1 MLPETD
7 RKYHTEEGQDIL
19 ELNNFGELE
28 EKIKIVVNEYELLKK
43 RNQELETILNQKN
56 MELEE
61 VNKNIRGLKE
71 ERDFIR
77 TKVDSLLNLLQD
89 IHVPS

>member
-1 MLPETD
+1 LD
-7 RKYHTEEGQDIL
+7 L
-19 ELNNFGELE
+19 VNFGELE
-28 EKIKIVVNEYELLKK
+28 DKIKLVVSEYELLKK
-43 RNQELETILNQKN
+43 RNQELEVILNQKN
-56 MELEE
+56 AELEE
-61 VNKNIRGLKE
+61 ANNNIRGLKE

>member
-1 MLPETD
+1 
-7 RKYHTEEGQDIL
+7 L
-19 ELNNFGELE
+19 ELTNFRELE
-28 EKIKIVVNEYELLKK
+28 EKIKIVVSEYELLKK
-43 RNQELETILNQKN
+43 RNQELEVFLDQKN
-56 MELEE
+56 AELEE
-61 VNKNIRGLKE
+61 ANKNIRGLKE

>member
-1 MLPETD
+1 M
-7 RKYHTEEGQDIL
+7 
-19 ELNNFGELE
+19 ELTNFGELE
-28 EKIKIVVNEYELLKK
+28 DKIKIVVSEYELLKK
-43 RNQELETILNQKN
+43 RNRELETVLNQKN

-61 VNKNIRGLKE
+61 ANKNIRGLKE

>member
-1 MLPETD
+1 M
-7 RKYHTEEGQDIL
+7 
-19 ELNNFGELE
+19 ELTNFRELE
-28 EKIKIVVNEYELLKK
+28 EKIKMVVSEYELLKK
-43 RNQELETILNQKN
+43 RNQELETFLNQKN
-56 MELEE
+56 TELEE
-61 VNKNIRGLKE
+61 ANKNIRGLKE

>member
-1 MLPETD
+1 
-7 RKYHTEEGQDIL
+7 L
-19 ELNNFGELE
+19 ELTNFGALE
-28 EKIKIVVNEYELLKK
+28 EKIKVVVSEYELLKK
-43 RNQELETILNQKN
+43 RNQELEVFLNQKN

-61 VNKNIRGLKE
+61 ANKNIRGLKE

-89 IHVPS
+89 IQVPS

>member
-1 MLPETD
+1 M
-7 RKYHTEEGQDIL
+7 
-19 ELNNFGELE
+19 ELTNFRELE
-28 EKIKIVVNEYELLKK
+28 EKIKIVVSEYELLKK
-43 RNQELETILNQKN
+43 RNQELEVFLDQKN
-56 MELEE
+56 AELEE
-61 VNKNIRGLKE
+61 ANKNIRGLKE

>member
-1 MLPETD
+1 
-7 RKYHTEEGQDIL
+7 L

-28 EKIKIVVNEYELLKK
+28 EKIKIVVSEYELLKK
-43 RNQELETILNQKN
+43 RNQELETFLNQKN

>member
-1 MLPETD
+1 
-7 RKYHTEEGQDIL
+7 L
-19 ELNNFGELE
+19 ELTNFRELE
-28 EKIKIVVNEYELLKK
+28 EKIKIVVSEYELLKK
-43 RNQELETILNQKN
+43 RNQELETFLDQKN
-56 MELEE
+56 TELEE
-61 VNKNIRGLKE
+61 ANKNIRGLKE

>member
-1 MLPETD
+1 M
-7 RKYHTEEGQDIL
+7 
-19 ELNNFGELE
+19 ELTNFSELE
-28 EKIKIVVNEYELLKK
+28 DKIKIVVSEYELLKK
-43 RNQELETILNQKN
+43 RNQELENYLNQRN
-56 MELEE
+56 AELEE
-61 VNKNIRGLKE
+61 ANKNIRGLKE

>member
-1 MLPETD
+1 
-7 RKYHTEEGQDIL
+7 L
-19 ELNNFGELE
+19 ELTNFSELE
-28 EKIKIVVNEYELLKK
+28 DKIKIVVSEYELLKK
-43 RNQELETILNQKN
+43 RNQELENYLNQRN
-56 MELEE
+56 AELEE
-61 VNKNIRGLKE
+61 ANKNIRGLKE

>member
-1 MLPETD
+1 MDLV
-7 RKYHTEEGQDIL
+7 
-19 ELNNFGELE
+19 NFGELE
-28 EKIKIVVNEYELLKK
+28 DKIKLVVSEYELLKK
-43 RNQELETILNQKN
+43 RNQELEVILNQKN
-56 MELEE
+56 AELEE
-61 VNKNIRGLKE
+61 ANNNIRGLKE

>member
-1 MLPETD
+1 M
-7 RKYHTEEGQDIL
+7 
-19 ELNNFGELE
+19 ELTNFRELE
-28 EKIKIVVNEYELLKK
+28 EKIKIVVSEYELLKK
-43 RNQELETILNQKN
+43 RNQELETFLDQKN
-56 MELEE
+56 TELEE
-61 VNKNIRGLKE
+61 ANKNIRGLEE

>member
-1 MLPETD
+1 
-7 RKYHTEEGQDIL
+7 L
-19 ELNNFGELE
+19 ELTNFRELE
-28 EKIKIVVNEYELLKK
+28 EKIKIVVSEFELLKK
-43 RNQELETILNQKN
+43 RNQELETFLDQKN
-56 MELEE
+56 TELEE
-61 VNKNIRGLKE
+61 ANKNIRGLKE

>member
-1 MLPETD
+1 
-7 RKYHTEEGQDIL
+7 L

>member
-1 MLPETD
+1 
-7 RKYHTEEGQDIL
+7 L
-19 ELNNFGELE
+19 ELANFGELE
-28 EKIKIVVNEYELLKK
+28 DKIKRVVSEYESLKK
-43 RNQELETILNQKN
+43 RNQELEVVLNQKN
-56 MELEE
+56 AELEE
-61 VNKNIRGLKE
+61 ANKNIRGLKE

>member
-1 MLPETD
+1 
-7 RKYHTEEGQDIL
+7 L
-19 ELNNFGELE
+19 ELTNFRELE
-28 EKIKIVVNEYELLKK
+28 EKIKIVVSEYELLKK
-43 RNQELETILNQKN
+43 RNQELETFLNQKN
-56 MELEE
+56 TELEE
-61 VNKNIRGLKE
+61 ANKNIRGLKE

>member
-1 MLPETD
+1 M
-7 RKYHTEEGQDIL
+7 